1 MEWINQNQKQLPSNI
16 NIGTSSMTG
25 NDLHDRI
32 APILLLISNNIKLK
46 GNDEQEKYVMRNQ
59 STHVGDALCELLSFF
74 IIYGLRQI
82 EVDFSNLLP

>member
-1 MEWINQNQKQLPSNI
+1 MAE
-16 NIGTSSMTG
+16 
-25 NDLHDRI
+25 NDLHDWI

-59 STHVGDALCELLSFF
+59 STHEGDALSDFLSLSE
-74 IIYGLRQI
+74 IYGLRQT

>member
-1 MEWINQNQKQLPSNI
+1 MAE
-16 NIGTSSMTG
+16 
-25 NDLHDRI
+25 NDLHDWI

-59 STHVGDALCELLSFF
+59 STQEGDALSDFLSLSE
-74 IIYGLRQI
+74 IYGLRQI